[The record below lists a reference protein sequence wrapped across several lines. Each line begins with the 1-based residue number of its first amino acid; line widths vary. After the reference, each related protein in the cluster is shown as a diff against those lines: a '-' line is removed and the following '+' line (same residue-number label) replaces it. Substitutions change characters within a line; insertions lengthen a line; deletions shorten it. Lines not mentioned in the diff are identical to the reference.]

1 MHKKAMKEKKLIF
14 FTSFWKNVIETLK
27 LDSKSLKELIKR
39 NVKFV
44 NTPQS
49 VIKELK
55 NLNL

>member
-1 MHKKAMKEKKLIF
+1 LIF